1 MLLARRNNN
10 SDLMSNF
17 FDNFFDTDWMPFMN
31 HTAPAVNVKETDK
44 AYTMEV
50 AVPGLRKDEC
60 AVNINDDGCLEI
72 KIENK
77 NEKKEE
83 NKKEHYLRREFSYG
97 DYEQSY
103 SLPED
108 VDQEHI
114 SAKVDNGVLEV
125 ELPKLAQTEEKKAGR
140 RIEIA

>member
-1 MLLARRNNN
+1 M
-10 SDLMSNF
+10 
-17 FDNFFDTDWMPFMN
+17 
-31 HTAPAVNVKETDK
+31 
-44 AYTMEV
+44 
-50 AVPGLRKDEC
+50 
-60 AVNINDDGCLEI
+60 
-72 KIENK
+72 
-77 NEKKEE
+77 
-83 NKKEHYLRREFSYG
+83 RREFSYG

-114 SAKVDNGVLEV
+114 SAKVDNGVHEV

>member
-60 AVNINDDGCLEI
+60 TVNINDDGCLEI

>member
-1 MLLARRNNN
+1 
-10 SDLMSNF
+10 MSNF

-60 AVNINDDGCLEI
+60 TVNINDDGCLEI